1 MILEPIENYPKDRN
15 IEYFKMDCSEQEDFL
30 KRIKMIKLIKKFFTK
45 KQTQIHSGYEIVREG
60 KIQVGDILYNCNTK
74 EYDKTVTTD
83 EKFRF
88 IYGVTINEFGV
99 LRKI

>member
-1 MILEPIENYPKDRN
+1 
-15 IEYFKMDCSEQEDFL
+15 
-30 KRIKMIKLIKKFFTK
+30 MIKLIKKFFTK